1 MRAAAASGGGGG
13 FDNNAVLEQA
23 TSCVLGEGRGG
34 GSTACGNDVN
44 TTHKFC
50 FSPLPRCDSGC
61 ALEGE
66 GRGTVRWEEC
76 GHVTCEACLWADLR
90 YASNDRSRLL

>member
-23 TSCVLGEGRGG
+23 SSCVCVGG
-34 GSTACGNDVN
+34 GGDIN

-50 FSPLPRCDSGC
+50 SSPLPRCDSGC
-61 ALEGE
+61 ALEGG
-66 GRGTVRWEEC
+66 GRGSVLWEDC

-90 YASNDRSRLL
+90 YASNDRSRFL